1 MTVSLSPP
9 AEKRHYRFDDF
20 VVDPVRRRLIRA
32 GEAVTITPK
41 AFSILVTLLERRG
54 EVVDKEELIRRVW
67 PDTFV
72 SDANLTQNVSSLRK
86 ALGERANEHRYVYVI
101 TVPGRGYSFVAEV
114 EVEVL
119 EAAFSSGVDIPIP
132 VLPPRPVLPAAPT
145 RVQGWLATAVLLL
158 LLAGVAAALLLARNP
173 PVTGGEARPSL
184 AVLGFKNLSRAP
196 AAEWLGPALAE
207 MLTTELAA
215 GGRVRVVSGENVAR
229 ARRFPESL
237 DPVSLRRLH
246 VILDCELLVVGS
258 YLPLGPLGNEEGAR
272 IRLDLRV
279 LRLPDGDTVASLAEV
294 GTEAELFELVART
307 GAKLQQAL
315 GLAELAPEQTWK
327 KRNVFWGEAMS
338 LSVPA
343 EALAKEAWLE
353 EARREEARGGS

>member
-72 SDANLTQNVSSLRK
+72 SEANLTQNVCSLRK
-86 ALGERANEHRYVYVI
+86 ALGERANDHRYVI
-101 TVPGRGYSFVAEV
+101 TVPGRGYSFVAEAE
-114 EVEVL
+114 EV

-307 GAKLQQAL
+307 GAKLRQAL
-315 GLAELAPEQTWK
+315 GLAGGNAAEAA
-327 KRNVFWGEAMS
+327 RAAGEAMS